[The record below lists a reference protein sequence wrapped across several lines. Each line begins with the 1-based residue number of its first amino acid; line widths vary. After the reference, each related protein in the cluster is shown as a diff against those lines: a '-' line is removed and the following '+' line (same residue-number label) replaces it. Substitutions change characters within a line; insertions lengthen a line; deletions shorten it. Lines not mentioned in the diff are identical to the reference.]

1 MVTDFFQQQDSA
13 RHKTTL
19 LVVYFVLAVL
29 TLTGLVYLLCAFLF
43 LSLGGESGEASSLW
57 DPTLFLGVAVGVS
70 AVIAGASLLKTV
82 ELAAGGKTVALML
95 GGRQVLGTTDDLKQ
109 RRLLNVVEEMA
120 IASGVPVP
128 PVYLLPEET
137 GINAFAAGHAT
148 GDAVVAVSHGCL
160 DYLSRDELQGVV
172 AHEFSHILNGD
183 MRLNIR
189 LLGLIYGILALST
202 IGRVLMAATARGRSS
217 RREDNGRQGVW
228 LLGLGLFVLGLGGAF
243 FGRLIQAAV
252 SRQREYLA
260 DASAVQF
267 TRNPNGIGGALKKIG
282 GLKAGPN
289 IANPRAE
296 EISHMF
302 FADALS
308 RRRISDWFATH
319 PPLTERIKRLD
330 PLFDGKFPAV
340 QPVGVS
346 AEAPKGPPRAPAPP
360 LIPGMPH
367 PALGVMGLAPEA
379 AAAHVGQ
386 VTPEEVTYAAGLHTN
401 IPDPV
406 RIAAQEPFS
415 ARALVYCL
423 LLDPQ
428 PAVRQAQLA
437 QLRAQADTRDYEHV
451 LRLADTVRSL
461 PDASRLPV
469 LELAMPAL
477 REMSPRQHQV
487 FRAQVD
493 ELIRADQQVSI
504 FEYVL
509 RCVLSRYLDADFNRV
524 RPRARYGSPAQLGPP
539 MAKVLTLLAWEGQ
552 PEEAKAR
559 AAFQIGMRSFLGDA
573 ARAYHL
579 LPREQCP
586 LREFDAALQILAE
599 AVPSLK
605 RRVLM
610 SCTACIL
617 ADRQV
622 TVREGELLRAIS
634 ATLDCPMPPLE
645 MAAR

>member
-1 MVTDFFQQQDSA
+1 
-13 RHKTTL
+13 
-19 LVVYFVLAVL
+19 
-29 TLTGLVYLLCAFLF
+29 
-43 LSLGGESGEASSLW
+43 
-57 DPTLFLGVAVGVS
+57 
-70 AVIAGASLLKTV
+70 
-82 ELAAGGKTVALML
+82 
-95 GGRQVLGTTDDLKQ
+95 
-109 RRLLNVVEEMA
+109 
-120 IASGVPVP
+120 
-128 PVYLLPEET
+128 
-137 GINAFAAGHAT
+137 
-148 GDAVVAVSHGCL
+148 
-160 DYLSRDELQGVV
+160 
-172 AHEFSHILNGD
+172 
-183 MRLNIR
+183 
-189 LLGLIYGILALST
+189 
-202 IGRVLMAATARGRSS
+202 
-217 RREDNGRQGVW
+217 
-228 LLGLGLFVLGLGGAF
+228 VLGLGGAF

-252 SRQREYLA
+252 SRQREFLA

-282 GLKAGPN
+282 GLKASSD

-308 RRRISDWFATH
+308 LRRISSLFATH
-319 PPLTERIKRLD
+319 PPLAERIKRLD
-330 PLFDGKFPAV
+330 PLFDGKFPVV
-340 QPVGVS
+340 QPISVS
-346 AEAPKGPPRAPAPP
+346 AEAPRAAPRAPAPP
-360 LIPGMPH
+360 LIPGMRH
-367 PALGVMGLAPEA
+367 PSLGVLGLAPEA

-386 VTPEEVTYAAGLHTN
+386 VTPQEVTYAEGLHTN
-401 IPDPV
+401 IPDAV
-406 RIAAQEPFS
+406 QLAAHEPFS

-428 PAVRQAQLA
+428 PAVRQVQLA
-437 QLRAQADTRDYEHV
+437 QLQAHADARDYEHV
-451 LRLADTVRSL
+451 LRLADTVRAL

-469 LELAMPAL
+469 LDLAIPAL

-487 FRAQVD
+487 FRAQVNA
-493 ELIRADQQVSI
+493 LIQADQQVSI

-509 RCVLSRYLDADFNRV
+509 HCVLSRYLDADFNRA
-524 RPRARYGSPAQLGPP
+524 RPRARYSSPAQLGRP

-559 AAFQIGMRSFLGDA
+559 TAFEIGMRSFLGDA
-573 ARAYHL
+573 ARTYHL

-586 LREFDAALQILAE
+586 LPEFHAALQILAE

-617 ADRQV
+617 ADRKV

-645 MAAR
+645 VAAS